1 MRENVILTH
10 AYVPHRLNFFQP
22 VFFAVLIHTV
32 PTFCTDHSHVKK
44 KPKLLLC
51 LVSDGQYLWV
61 RSAEN
66 NDDAF
71 VVPDQHHADMV
82 CDLNP
87 EVEGV

>member
-22 VFFAVLIHTV
+22 VFFAVLIHKV

-51 LVSDGQYLWV
+51 LVSDG
-61 RSAEN
+61 
-66 NDDAF
+66 
-71 VVPDQHHADMV
+71 
-82 CDLNP
+82 
-87 EVEGV
+87 